1 MITGSLLSIYLAI
14 HPFELWQQGSTS
26 TAPNGLED
34 IMKLSTTTLPL
45 PTNWESYTYEEIG
58 EHFNCNEQS
67 HDVVRDMYTVDDWY
81 YLQDMI
87 KKYVDNNVS
96 FDDEANVLP
105 TDGYTLSNGEVTP
118 FYAKHT
124 EGKGR
129 GLYASR
135 DIKSGELVHD
145 GEDTNSDIVFPDAL
159 SFRRLLFNL
168 PKLQACDMQE
178 WPWTM
183 KLEEDGPLRIVFSPN
198 ISIYSKFV
206 TCVCPNER
214 KLRCVRYLI
223 FSSFL
228 SRYSE

>member
-1 MITGSLLSIYLAI
+1 MVLFTRY
-14 HPFELWQQGSTS
+14 
-26 TAPNGLED
+26 D
-34 IMKLSTTTLPL
+34 
-45 PTNWESYTYEEIG
+45 
-58 EHFNCNEQS
+58 
-67 HDVVRDMYTVDDWY
+67 
-81 YLQDMI
+81 
-87 KKYVDNNVS
+87 KKYVDSNAN
-96 FDDEANVLP
+96 FDDTITP
-105 TDGYTLSNGEVTP
+105 KDGYTLSNGQPTP

-183 KLEEDGPLRIVFSPN
+183 RLEEDGPLRIVFSPN
-198 ISIYSKFV
+198 ISIYMNSGYGDPGNV
-206 TCVCPNER
+206 LPASETSR
-214 KLRCVRYLI
+214 KMYAVRDI
-223 FSSFL
+223 KQDEEIITN
-228 SRYSE
+228 YSEYYTDWDEAFTGIKSNHNDVDIDEVADKMLELLKALNLSIKEKSPSAVVAES